1 MNEYLE
7 DDAKNITCSLLRIVV
22 FIRQHKLED
31 KTAKNI
37 PQILEFGFV
46 AWDFL
51 LAIYESGWNRLVAN
65 KNQKSF
71 RQCIFTQFN
80 RKSINN
86 LVPNKE
92 DKDKDKQASISRFS
106 LPILP

>member
-1 MNEYLE
+1 VNSQLWDGNFYSISIFGMNEYLE

-46 AWDFL
+46 A
-51 LAIYESGWNRLVAN
+51 
-65 KNQKSF
+65 
-71 RQCIFTQFN
+71 
-80 RKSINN
+80 
-86 LVPNKE
+86 
-92 DKDKDKQASISRFS
+92 
-106 LPILP
+106 